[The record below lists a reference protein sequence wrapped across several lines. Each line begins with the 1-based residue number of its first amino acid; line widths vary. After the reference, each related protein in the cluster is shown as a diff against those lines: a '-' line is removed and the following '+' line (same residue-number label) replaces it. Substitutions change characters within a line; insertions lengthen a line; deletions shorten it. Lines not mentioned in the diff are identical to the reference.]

1 MKKLFLSISILAAVL
16 ALAIVVTA
24 LFGGVTAYASNTRT
38 VTNATEIYELVRS
51 VVPFCE
57 DDHELRVDVSAM
69 NELIRSGKIETLVA
83 RMLPDFR

>member
-1 MKKLFLSISILAAVL
+1 MAAVQGIDL
-16 ALAIVVTA
+16 RGIEGKLSPVH
-24 LFGGVTAYASNTRT
+24 R
-38 VTNATEIYELVRS
+38 EIYDLVRS

-83 RMLPDFR
+83 RMLPDFH